1 LTIAERK
8 MIAMLIQQLLMLMCH
23 QISSPFLKDV
33 LELTLDSNV
42 TTLSMGIDHASTT
55 TESTF
60 RLRGSDKWLN
70 KLEAVQTPFADVG
83 NNEIVP
89 WDCEKL
95 ISLLSIIQTHFQ
107 LADLEAANIMCQ
119 QITKWF
125 RLATT
130 CMGIHAFGQVLTC
143 LSFSM
148 FVLTGHINKCFAPA
162 TWNRQSDI
170 SKPCMMSL
178 QCCSFLFQTSSRR
191 T

>member
-95 ISLLSIIQTHFQ
+95 ISLLSIIQTHFK

-125 RLATT
+125 RVATT
-130 CMGIHAFGQVLTC
+130 CMGNSCLWTGFDVSVFFNVRADSSHQQMLCTC
-143 LSFSM
+143 NM
-148 FVLTGHINKCFAPA
+148 E
-162 TWNRQSDI
+162 
-170 SKPCMMSL
+170 
-178 QCCSFLFQTSSRR
+178 QTI
-191 T
+191 